1 MQQVAVYKSILIMTN
16 FTFYWCSRWL
26 IVGSLVIILLHG
38 LTYATEYNSN
48 GKDYRYSFINV
59 TDFNQ
64 IVYRLIIT
72 PLFCSFVL
80 PLLIDRN
87 IRLWLKKTI

>member
-48 GKDYRYSFINV
+48 GKDHRYSFINV

-64 IVYRLIIT
+64 IVY
-72 PLFCSFVL
+72 
-80 PLLIDRN
+80 LLILFLMLAITQN
-87 IRLWLKKTI
+87 